1 MTIALVHGSFT
12 GAGSSEPV
20 CLKGRFNL
28 SLHGTFTA
36 TVVLQRSFDRGIT
49 WHAVGEFTQPVQTTG
64 DEPEAYVNYRLICTS
79 YTSGPVF
86 YRLSQ

>member
-1 MTIALVHGSFT
+1 MTIALVEGSFT
-12 GAGSSEPV
+12 GTGSSDQV
-20 CLKGRFNL
+20 CLKDRFNL
-28 SLHGTFTA
+28 SLHGTFAA
-36 TVVLQRSFDRGIT
+36 TVVLERSFDTGIS

-64 DEPEAYVNYRLICTS
+64 DEPEAYVNYRLSCTS

>member
-1 MTIALVHGSFT
+1 MTIALVDGSFT
-12 GAGSSEPV
+12 ETGSSDQV
-20 CLKGRFNL
+20 CLKDRFNL

-49 WHAVGEFTQPVQTTG
+49 WHAVGEFIQPVQTTG
-64 DEPEAYVNYRLICTS
+64 DEPEAYVNYRLTCTS